1 MFYNTGVSYKY
12 TAMNFTPSFTPGVHV
27 YCVITYTLS
36 HSLYS
41 DIDVVHKRDNAQN
54 DVESSTISTKEY

>member
-12 TAMNFTPSFTPGVHV
+12 TAMIFTPSFIPDVHV

-41 DIDVVHKRDNAQN
+41 DVVHKRDNAQN